1 MQAVPSGKENGIFK
15 SVPFLNIVPGTK
27 SQIGNDDPLF
37 RSPMTGHQDTTG
49 EQAAMATAAPSQ
61 DEISSAP
68 TIATRAVNVAEVD
81 VAGNHLRLFVELPPM
96 IESLI
101 ADIRTATKRVWIES
115 YIVADDA
122 AGRAVAEA
130 LRERVAA
137 GVESR
142 LVYDSVGSLRTPSK
156 YFADLEAAGVLVH
169 PYHHLSALWGR
180 FDFFRRFNRR
190 SHRKLVVI
198 DDEISYF
205 GGMNLIDSS
214 GPPAIAD
221 KSNRPPEGLG
231 WRDVHVRLTGPKT
244 AEIAVAMEDLWRRI
258 NDAPKQDDRRW
269 PVIPMAECHS
279 DDIFFFDSRPT
290 HQYRKPSRVLKALL
304 DGAQKRVTL
313 LMAYFIPVGKI
324 LKAMLGA
331 RKRGVT
337 VQVIV
342 PGVSDVPMVQWASR
356 YMYEMLLKRGI
367 EIYER
372 NDRMLHSKAMVV
384 DSCWSVIGSCNLDP
398 RSLRINLEFLAVIR
412 SSKLAAELEKICTY
426 EREHSRKIVLD
437 EHLKSSWWDRMLYR
451 FAWYFRHGL

>member
-1 MQAVPSGKENGIFK
+1 
-15 SVPFLNIVPGTK
+15 
-27 SQIGNDDPLF
+27 
-37 RSPMTGHQDTTG
+37 MTGHHDTTG
-49 EQAAMATAAPSQ
+49 EQAAMATAAPSP
-61 DEISSAP
+61 DVNAP
-68 TIATRAVNVAEVD
+68 HTITQAATAETRAVNVAEVD

-137 GVESR
+137 GVECR

-180 FDFFRRFNRR
+180 FDWFRRFNRR
-190 SHRKLVVI
+190 NHRKLVVI

-214 GPPAIAD
+214 GPPVIAD

-244 AEIAVAMEDLWRRI
+244 AEIAVAMADLWRRI
-258 NDAPKQDDRRW
+258 NREPEAKNDKEMRRW
-269 PVIPMAECHS
+269 PVIPMAECRS

-290 HQYRKPSRVLKALL
+290 HQYRKPSRVLKTLL
-304 DGAQKRVTL
+304 DGAQQRVTL

-324 LKAMLGA
+324 LKALLSA
-331 RKRGVT
+331 RKRGVK

-342 PGVSDVPMVQWASR
+342 PGVNDVPMVQWASR
-356 YMYEMLLKRGI
+356 YMYAKLLKRGF

-372 NDRMLHSKAMVV
+372 SDRMLHSKAMVV
-384 DSCWSVIGSCNLDP
+384 DSCWSVIGSCNIDP

-412 SSKLAAELEKICTY
+412 STKLAAELEKICSY
-426 EREHSRKIVLD
+426 EREHSRKIELD
-437 EHLKSSWWDRMLYR
+437 DHLKSSWWDRMLYR